1 MESYRQTIDKKP
13 ATAKPAHPGRTAAWA
28 ALLSA
33 LCTALACADASALVL
48 YPLAA
53 AGTAACLCAARRKLT
68 MLLPMA
74 AAMLPPIV
82 LFRPFG
88 VDAAAMMLLIPAT
101 GALIGVMQKKH
112 LGGFYT
118 AAAAAAAGI
127 ACLYAMA
134 CLPGILDGSGAFF
147 SAQTYAERLSAALL
161 QLADPMRGVEAYSG
175 FLAYY
180 DELAAA
186 LPQMVPVMTTGVL
199 CSLGALGGLLST
211 VLFFALTRRKRKAL
225 GLRAPKPFR
234 LWSIPK
240 QLTGGIVLLYAM
252 ALLMQLFGYVNAAA
266 VTQTVNAILGFP
278 LLVQGLSMIAF
289 MLSMRKY
296 PSKSLNVVIFSAIA
310 LLFQFAQSLLTMLGI
325 LEQMMRIRE
334 RALPER
340 PA

>member
-68 MLLPMA
+68 ALLPMA

-127 ACLYAMA
+127 ACLYAMV

-161 QLADPMRGVEAYSG
+161 QLADPMRGVEAY
-175 FLAYY
+175 Y

-186 LPQMVPVMTTGVL
+186 LPQLVPVMTTGVL
-199 CSLGALGGLLST
+199 CSLGALGGLLSA

-225 GLRAPKPFR
+225 GLRVPKPFR

-296 PSKSLNVVIFSAIA
+296 PSKLLNVVIFSAIA

>member
-48 YPLAA
+48 YPLAT

-88 VDAAAMMLLIPAT
+88 AAAAAMMLLIPAT

-127 ACLYAMA
+127 ACLYAMV

-161 QLADPMRGVEAYSG
+161 QLADPDARRG
-175 FLAYY
+175 
-180 DELAAA
+180 
-186 LPQMVPVMTTGVL
+186 GVQRL
-199 CSLGALGGLLST
+199 SRLL
-211 VLFFALTRRKRKAL
+211 
-225 GLRAPKPFR
+225 
-234 LWSIPK
+234 
-240 QLTGGIVLLYAM
+240 
-252 ALLMQLFGYVNAAA
+252 
-266 VTQTVNAILGFP
+266 
-278 LLVQGLSMIAF
+278 
-289 MLSMRKY
+289 
-296 PSKSLNVVIFSAIA
+296 
-310 LLFQFAQSLLTMLGI
+310 
-325 LEQMMRIRE
+325 
-334 RALPER
+334 
-340 PA
+340 